1 MKTLKDLYDGNVD
14 VRDSDIPAE
23 WKESFTQFMFGQ
35 TCQAETNEDGTI
47 KEFIYYACDFR
58 GWYFQNKEAIERDIK
73 INNVLKS

>member
-1 MKTLKDLYDGNVD
+1 MANLKQVYSEGRD
-14 VRDSDIPAE
+14 VRDSDIPE
-23 WKESFTQFMFGQ
+23 MWKESFSRFMMGQ

-73 INNVLKS
+73 IDQVIE